1 MKKVIYSALFL
12 LFSLHAFAQQ
22 MKLEINGDVNFNEA
36 KYNIKEAGT
45 DFSPTVKSSSKFN
58 LSVSFLNYWDKF
70 FDSGKKWRIYV
81 NKSDVNW
88 DPRINIE
95 IARSGN
101 GSSYQHGKRKVI
113 VGGKQFQQILNNPGF
128 FFRGQNEIYNIPI
141 KFKISG
147 ISATIGAK
155 ELETIIIFTVYDD

>member
-12 LFSLHAFAQQ
+12 LFSVLSFAQQ
-22 MKLEINGDVNFNEA
+22 MKLEINGDIRFNKAE
-36 KYNIKEAGT
+36 YNIKEAGT
-45 DFSPTVKSSSKFN
+45 DFSPTVINSSKFN
-58 LSVSFLNYWDKF
+58 LSVSFFNFWDKF

-88 DPRINIE
+88 DQNINIE
-95 IARSGN
+95 IARNGN

-113 VGGKQFQQILNNPGF
+113 VGGRQFQPILNNPGF

-141 KFKISG
+141 KFKIDG
-147 ISATIGAK
+147 ISATLGAK
-155 ELETIIIFTVYDD
+155 ELETIIVFTVYDD